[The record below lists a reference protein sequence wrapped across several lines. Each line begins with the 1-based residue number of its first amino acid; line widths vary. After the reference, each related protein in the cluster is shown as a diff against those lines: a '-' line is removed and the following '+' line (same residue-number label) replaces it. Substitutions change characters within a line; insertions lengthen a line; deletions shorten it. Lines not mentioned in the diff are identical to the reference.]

1 MTQVRSSVR
10 PRRVDGDDSTAE
22 RLLSTAERLFAER
35 GPGSVSVRDITSAAR
50 ANTAAIHYHF
60 GSKEALIAAIVERRA
75 AELGERRGRLL
86 DEIEAARRPTL
97 RDVVAAMVIPTAE
110 MANDPESR
118 YYVGFVASVLS
129 HPETLVLF
137 EGAFDRHTT
146 RYLEALA
153 RVTPHLSPAVRAVR
167 FTLAK
172 EVVNRAFANK
182 LVSPW
187 ISRYAGE
194 VSEEQFIAMV
204 IDFVTGAFRAPE

>member
-1 MTQVRSSVR
+1 MVSDDQPARLALDVLAHLAVSEQRLDVF
-10 PRRVDGDDSTAE
+10 VGDLGEVSRLADAAAYPILA
-22 RLLSTAERLFAER
+22 LLSLFC
-35 GPGSVSVRDITSAAR
+35 
-50 ANTAAIHYHF
+50 
-60 GSKEALIAAIVERRA
+60 
-75 AELGERRGRLL
+75 LL
-86 DEIEAARRPTL
+86 PFAW
-97 RDVVAAMVIPTAE
+97 
-110 MANDPESR
+110 
-118 YYVGFVASVLS
+118 
-129 HPETLVLF
+129 LF

-153 RVTPHLSPAVRAVR
+153 RVTPHLSPPVRAVR

-194 VSEEQFIAMV
+194 VAEDQFIAMV